1 MFLLTPEF
9 FIAVSAIVLHV
20 ANYNITAQIEYYT
33 HIFTKVYYFFKT
45 NLLELFTVR
54 YLTDTR
60 QKCSLLLCSL
70 FSY

>member
-33 HIFTKVYYFFKT
+33 HIFTKVYYIIF
-45 NLLELFTVR
+45 LR
-54 YLTDTR
+54 QIYWSYL
-60 QKCSLLLCSL
+60 Q
-70 FSY
+70 